1 MASLTLL
8 IVIILTLG
16 SSFHSKPVFDM
27 IPAKKSQ
34 EERILIKTL
43 VSSVL
48 NKEKELREK
57 TEQLETL
64 LSILNSPI
72 SHEMT
77 NKFHGFW
84 FENVDDGCQ
93 YYSIQAGLEFI
104 YTTFYIYLIPWNYR
118 IDPLIMNVLA
128 EFVIFPIESINQSV
142 TKLRCWCQL
151 EANYV
156 MTSVLLE
163 AQTDATLFRE

>member
-48 NKEKELREK
+48 NKEKELKEK

-77 NKFHGFW
+77 NKFHGF
-84 FENVDDGCQ
+84 
-93 YYSIQAGLEFI
+93 
-104 YTTFYIYLIPWNYR
+104 
-118 IDPLIMNVLA
+118 
-128 EFVIFPIESINQSV
+128 
-142 TKLRCWCQL
+142 
-151 EANYV
+151 
-156 MTSVLLE
+156 
-163 AQTDATLFRE
+163 